1 MFSIFALLIY
11 LPSNSVGGVS
21 FSQHTLQHLL
31 FSDIFM
37 IIILTG
43 VQWYLV
49 ILLINLSLKSATL
62 SIFTCAFWTSL
73 YLLWRNVYLD
83 LQLVFFICLL
93 GILILSCMSILYI
106 LEFNPLLIPSIE
118 NSFFNYV
125 YCHFLFVYG
134 LLYCA
139 KAFKLN

>member
-1 MFSIFALLIY
+1 MGFIFSNYGFLRYIPRSGIIELYGIYIFSFLRTFIMFSIFALLIY
-11 LPSNSVGGVS
+11 IPSNSVGGVP

-49 ILLINLSLKSATL
+49 ILLIKLSLKSATL

-83 LQLVFFICLL
+83 LQL
-93 GILILSCMSILYI
+93 ILFHWFAWY
-106 LEFNPLLIPSIE
+106 FNTELHE
-118 NSFFNYV
+118 Q
-125 YCHFLFVYG
+125 FVYFG
-134 LLYCA
+134 V
-139 KAFKLN
+139 